1 MSKKRYVDTNF
12 WEDSYTANL
21 DPSEKLI
28 FLYLLTNSCTNIAG
42 VYQITLKRIACDTGI
57 DRDMVLKI
65 LERFKKDKKIDYIDG
80 WMLIKNF
87 IKHQNLNSHLI
98 VKGIENE
105 LLKVPDYIKEGIWY
119 ISDIDTP
126 SNKHLNQ
133 DINKDQDKDKNQDKD
148 KIKIKIPTLE
158 DCREYAIEKNLN
170 IDVDFFYKYFS
181 EGNWHDSKGAKVKSW
196 KQKMLTW
203 NNFNANK
210 TQQKPSVNQTPA
222 ERAEE
227 IRRLCEEA

>member
-1 MSKKRYVDTNF
+1 MSKNRYVNTNF

-65 LERFKKDKKIDYIDG
+65 LERFKKDDKTDYIDG
-80 WMLIKNF
+80 WMVIKNF
-87 IKHQNLNSHLI
+87 IKHQNLNSHL
-98 VKGIENE
+98 VTKGIENE
-105 LLKVPDYIKEGIWY
+105 LEKVPDYIKEEIGY
-119 ISDIDTP
+119 VYDIDTL
-126 SNKHLNQ
+126 SNMHL
-133 DINKDQDKDKNQDKD
+133 IKLNKDQDKDKNQDKD
-148 KIKIKIPTLE
+148 KDKDRLPTLE
-158 DCREYAIEKNLN
+158 DCRAYATEKNLN
-170 IDVDFFYKYFS
+170 IDADFFYKYFS

-203 NNFNANK
+203 NNFNVNK
-210 TQQKPSVNQTPA
+210 GQQKPSVNQSPA

-227 IRRLCEEA
+227 IRRLCEDA

>member
-1 MSKKRYVDTNF
+1 MSKNRYVNTNF

-65 LERFKKDKKIDYIDG
+65 LERFKKDNKTDYIDG
-80 WMLIKNF
+80 WMVIKNF
-87 IKHQNLNSHLI
+87 IKHQNLNSHL
-98 VKGIENE
+98 VTKGIENE
-105 LLKVPDYIKEGIWY
+105 LEKVPDYIKEEIGY
-119 ISDIDTP
+119 VYDIDTL
-126 SNKHLNQ
+126 SNMHLIKLNSV
-133 DINKDQDKDKNQDKD
+133 KLNQDKD
-148 KIKIKIPTLE
+148 KDKIKIPTLE
-158 DCREYAIEKNLN
+158 DCRAYATEKNLN

-210 TQQKPSVNQTPA
+210 TQQKPSVNQSPA

-227 IRRLCEEA
+227 IRRLCEDA

>member
-1 MSKKRYVDTNF
+1 MSKNRYVNTNF

-65 LERFKKDKKIDYIDG
+65 LERFKKDDKTDYIDG
-80 WMLIKNF
+80 WMVIKNF
-87 IKHQNLNSHLI
+87 IKHQNLNSHL
-98 VKGIENE
+98 VTKGIKNE
-105 LLKVPDYIKEGIWY
+105 LEKVPDYIKEEIGY
-119 ISDIDTP
+119 VYDIDTL
-126 SNKHLNQ
+126 SNMHLIKLNS
-133 DINKDQDKDKNQDKD
+133 IKLNQDKD
-148 KIKIKIPTLE
+148 KDKIRIPTLE
-158 DCREYAIEKNLN
+158 DCRAYATEKKLN

-210 TQQKPSVNQTPA
+210 TQQKPNVNQSPA